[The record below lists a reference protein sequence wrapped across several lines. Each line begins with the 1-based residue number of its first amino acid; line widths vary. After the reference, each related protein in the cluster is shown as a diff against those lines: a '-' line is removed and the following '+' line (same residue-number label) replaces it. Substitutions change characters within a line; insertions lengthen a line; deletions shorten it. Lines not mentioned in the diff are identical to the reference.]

1 MATEATGDIADTA
14 RSRLATPS
22 VHCTTPNQDRQSQ
35 ASQGD
40 RRRGSQINNGGLAVC
55 ADMELAIG
63 NEAEIRFTPP
73 HFYPIVRLRGVVR
86 NRAGDRYG
94 VEVKATSAAEKE
106 QLTLFQPI
114 LARWD
119 GA

>member
-1 MATEATGDIADTA
+1 MPTWSWPSGM
-14 RSRLATPS
+14 RQRLGSRL
-22 VHCTTPNQDRQSQ
+22 
-35 ASQGD
+35 
-40 RRRGSQINNGGLAVC
+40 
-55 ADMELAIG
+55 
-63 NEAEIRFTPP
+63 
-73 HFYPIVRLRGVVR
+73 PIFSRVRLRGVVR